1 MAIVTIKLDTRR
13 VRRDGKYNIIY
24 RIRYLKKVY
33 TINSEIAILE
43 EFWNYN
49 STTVNSKYPN
59 AKLINIKLLKGFVNI
74 EKAILIL
81 EDDFTII
88 KLKSLI
94 NGEPSINS
102 KSFKC
107 FTEELIDQML
117 AINKTGN
124 ALVYQTA
131 LNRFLD
137 FCKKD
142 ILFHEI
148 DYILLNRYK
157 HHLELKGLKQNSIS
171 NYFRTIKAIYNKA
184 IKHKLIERSQYPFYD
199 ISIKSQKTA
208 NRAISS
214 EDIQCLNTLTLKYN
228 SQLQIA
234 LNYFMLSFYLR
245 GMSFTD
251 MAYLKHCNINNGRI
265 AYTRRKTHKNYSVK
279 LFYPAKTIISA
290 VHKEN
295 NKYLLPVL
303 SNDIIE
309 DSLDAKRTIKQWIKT
324 TNKYLKISSKEL
336 ELDTI
341 VTTYSSRYTF
351 ANIAKQLGYSNELIS
366 EALGHSYGNK
376 TTGIYLDNYDNN
388 YLDEM
393 HLSIIEE
400 L

>member
-107 FTEELIDQML
+107 FTEELIGQML

-148 DYILLNRYK
+148 DYILLNQYK

-279 LFYPAKTIISA
+279 LFNPAKTIISN
-290 VHKEN
+290 VHKGN

-303 SNDIIE
+303 SNDTIE
-309 DSLDAKRTIKQWIKT
+309 DSLDAKRIIKQWIKT

>member
-13 VRRDGKYNIIY
+13 VRRDRKYNIIY
-24 RIRYLKKVY
+24 RIRHLKKVY

-148 DYILLNRYK
+148 DYILLNQYK

-214 EDIQCLNTLTLKYN
+214 KDIQRLNTMILKYN

-245 GMSFTD
+245 GISFTD
-251 MAYLKHCNINNGRI
+251 MAYLKHCNIKNERI

>member
-24 RIRYLKKVY
+24 RIRHFKKVY

-102 KSFKC
+102 KSFKY

-148 DYILLNRYK
+148 DYILLNQYK

-214 EDIQCLNTLTLKYN
+214 KDIQRLNTITLKYN
-228 SQLQIA
+228 SQLQKA

-245 GMSFTD
+245 GISFTD
-251 MAYLKHCNINNGRI
+251 MAYLKHCNIKNGRI

-279 LFYPAKTIISA
+279 LFNPAKTIISNL
-290 VHKEN
+290 HKEN

-303 SNDIIE
+303 SSDIIE
-309 DSLDAKRTIKQWIKT
+309 DSLDAKRIIKQWIKT
-324 TNKYLKISSKEL
+324 TNKYLKISSK

-351 ANIAKQLGYSNELIS
+351 ANIAKQLGYSNELIA
-366 EALGHSYGNK
+366 EALGHSYGNR
-376 TTGIYLDNYDNN
+376 TTAIYLDTFNTNKIDAMHYD
-388 YLDEM
+388 
-393 HLSIIEE
+393 IISF
-400 L
+400 